1 MTRYFDL
8 MDDRRCHTR
17 WHLGT
22 PVDEQGQEVDPW
34 QFKKG
39 RVLELGFVPRFPLD
53 IPGDPLECCWA
64 AFSIPVVHGRVVQ
77 LFERLGVRDVQF
89 IPAQVEEHPGPY
101 FILNALR
108 IIRCIDDAR
117 CEEVRY
123 WRPEDNRPDK
133 LGQYRVVAGMRID
146 PKQVGDA
153 HVFRPWGWRVAL
165 IVSEHLKQAMEEEGL
180 TGTRFVEV

>member
-1 MTRYFDL
+1 
-8 MDDRRCHTR
+8 MDDRRSHTR
-17 WHLGT
+17 WHLGA

-39 RVLELGFVPRFPLD
+39 NVIEFGFVPRFPLD

-64 AFSIPVVHGRVVQ
+64 AFSIPVVHVRVVQ

-123 WRPEDNRPDK
+123 WKPEDNRPDK
-133 LGQYRVVAGMRID
+133 LGQYRVVAGMRIN

-165 IVSEHLKQAMEEEGL
+165 IVSEHLKEGMEEEGI

>member
-8 MDDRRCHTR
+8 MDDRQSLSR

-34 QFKKG
+34 QFKDG
-39 RVLELGFVPRFPLD
+39 RWLELGCVPRFPLD
-53 IPGDPLECCWA
+53 VRGDPLDCCWA

-77 LFERLGVRDVQF
+77 LFERLGIRDVQF
-89 IPAQVEEHPGPY
+89 IPAQVEGHEGPY

-117 CEEVRY
+117 SRRVEY
-123 WRPEDNRPDK
+123 WTPADDRPDK
-133 LGQYRVVAGMRID
+133 LGQYRVVSGMRID
-146 PKQVGDA
+146 PSKVGDA
-153 HVFRPWGWRVAL
+153 RVFRPWGWRVAL
-165 IVSEHLKQAMEEEGL
+165 IISEDLKQAMEAEGI